1 MVSELV
7 KAFAAQGRTP
17 PLFFW
22 RDATGHEIDILIDA
36 GDRLIPVEV
45 KSGRTVTPDATEQL
59 AWWTALPGNPN
70 RSGVLVHGGDADYTL
85 RGFRVAPWFL
95 R

>member
-1 MVSELV
+1 MSELV
-7 KAFAAQGRTP
+7 KAFAAVGRTP

-45 KSGRTVTPDATEQL
+45 KSGRTVTPGATGQL

-70 RSGVLVHGGDADYTL
+70 RGGVLVHGGDADYTL
-85 RGFRVAPWFL
+85 RGIRVAPWFL
-95 R
+95 P